1 MKLNF
6 LTPQSEIKLLA
17 MFEDISVKPNRESP
31 SPEGIVVSGHAN
43 GGVVIRQRSAA
54 EDKGYVVVPP
64 EQAESLIAA
73 IRRYLK
79 PGK

>member
-1 MKLNF
+1 
-6 LTPQSEIKLLA
+6 
-17 MFEDISVKPNRESP
+17 
-31 SPEGIVVSGHAN
+31 VVSGHAN